1 MGVRISYFDLCL
13 EIECSVVVDS
23 VGDLS
28 VSASSDILSASLIGI
43 SKKQFIMMPPEDKL
57 TVVERRAQDHEDKQ
71 EVRSSRKH
79 GSVSC
84 TRTSESS
91 PSLFHSCTQDLMH
104 SKDLMHAL
112 K

>member
-1 MGVRISYFDLCL
+1 MF
-13 EIECSVVVDS
+13 DS

-71 EVRSSRKH
+71 EVRSSKKRS
-79 GSVSC
+79 SVSC
-84 TRTSESS
+84 TRTTESS
-91 PSLFHSCTQDLMH
+91 PGLLHSCTKDLMH
-104 SKDLMHAL
+104 SKDPMHAF

>member
-1 MGVRISYFDLCL
+1 MF
-13 EIECSVVVDS
+13 DS

-57 TVVERRAQDHEDKQ
+57 TVFERRAQDHEDKQ
-71 EVRSSRKH
+71 EVRSNRKS

-84 TRTSESS
+84 TRTTESS
-91 PSLFHSCTQDLMH
+91 PSLFHSCTKDLMH
-104 SKDLMHAL
+104 SKDLMHAF